1 MSSQIPTIRTKD
13 KATMKKEDIIQTGKN
28 VLEIES
34 QAVKRLASRLDD
46 NFAKAVDLL
55 SQARSRVI
63 VMGMGKS
70 GIVGRK
76 IASTLASCGTPALF
90 IHPAEAGHGDLGM
103 IVKKDILIIISYSGD
118 TREIVDLLAFVKRIG
133 IKLICITG
141 NPKSKLAQ
149 YSDIVLEAWVEK
161 EAEPS
166 GMVPSASST
175 AALAL
180 GDALAIALMRKKGF
194 SEQDFAFVHPKGQAG
209 KKLLKIK
216 ALMHKG
222 RQIPSVDPDTPMK
235 EVLKEISEKKLGM
248 TCVLDK
254 NKRLLG
260 IVTDGDLR
268 RMLQKHGNVFLEKS
282 AKDCMTPDPATIDK
296 EDLATKALN
305 IMEGR
310 KITSLVV
317 INTGGGVEGLI
328 HLHDLWRTEMF

>member
-1 MSSQIPTIRTKD
+1 MPTVRTKD
-13 KATMKKEDIIQTGKN
+13 KATMKKEDIILTGKK

-34 QAVKRLASRLDD
+34 EAVRKLASRLGDH
-46 NFAKAVDLL
+46 FAEAIDLL
-55 SQARSRVI
+55 SQASTRVI

-76 IASTLASCGTPALF
+76 IASTLSSCGTPALF

-118 TREIVDLLAFVKRIG
+118 TREIVDLLDFVKRIG
-133 IKLICITG
+133 VKLISITG
-141 NPKSKLAQ
+141 NAKSKLAE

-166 GMVPSASST
+166 GMIPTASST

-180 GDALAIALMRKKGF
+180 GDALAIALMGKRGF
-194 SEQDFAFVHPKGQAG
+194 SEQDFAIVHPKGQAG

-216 ALMHKG
+216 TLMHKG
-222 RQIPSVDPDTPMK
+222 RQVPSVGLKTPMK
-235 EVLKEISEKKLGM
+235 EVIEEISEKKLGM
-248 TCVLDK
+248 TCVLDQ
-254 NKRLLG
+254 NKRLRG
-260 IVTDGDLR
+260 IITDGDLR
-268 RMLQKHGNVFLEKS
+268 RMIQKFGNTFIKKS
-282 AKDCMTPDPATIDK
+282 AKDCMTAHPVTIDK

-305 IMEGR
+305 LMEEW

-317 INTGGGVEGLI
+317 TNTEGGVEGLI

>member
-1 MSSQIPTIRTKD
+1 
-13 KATMKKEDIIQTGKN
+13 MKKEDVIQTGRN

-34 QAVKRLASRLDD
+34 EAVRKLASRLDD
-46 NFAKAVDLL
+46 HFAEAIDLL
-55 SQARSRVI
+55 SQASSRVI

-76 IASTLASCGTPALF
+76 IAATLSSCGTPALF

-103 IVKKDILIIISYSGD
+103 IVKQDILIIISYSGD
-118 TREIVDLLAFVKRIG
+118 TREIVDLLEFVKRIG
-133 IKLICITG
+133 VKLICITG
-141 NPKSKLAQ
+141 NKASKLAE

-161 EAEPS
+161 EAGPS
-166 GMVPSASST
+166 GMIPTASST

-180 GDALAIALMRKKGF
+180 GDALAIALMGKKGF

-216 ALMHKG
+216 TLMHKG
-222 RQIPSVDPDTPMK
+222 RQVPAVGPETPMK
-235 EVLKEISEKKLGM
+235 EVIKEISEKKLGM
-248 TCVLDK
+248 TCVLDQK
-254 NKRLLG
+254 NRLTG
-260 IVTDGDLR
+260 IITDGDLR
-268 RMLQKHGNVFLEKS
+268 RMLQKFGNAFLEKS
-282 AKDCMTPDPATIDK
+282 ARDCMTAYPVTIDK

-305 IMEGR
+305 LMEER

-317 INTGGGVEGLI
+317 TNTEGGVEGLI